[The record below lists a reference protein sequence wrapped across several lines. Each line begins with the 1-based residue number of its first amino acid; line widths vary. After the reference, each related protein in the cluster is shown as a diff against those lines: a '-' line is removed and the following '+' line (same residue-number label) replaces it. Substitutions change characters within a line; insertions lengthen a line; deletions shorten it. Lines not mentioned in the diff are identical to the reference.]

1 MKRVRFMQMAMLM
14 AAMTF
19 TACQNSDVDEVTS
32 NVSGQNE
39 IVLDM
44 IHPHG
49 AATRATETAFESS
62 DKVGVYVTA
71 ADAALQLGGNEVNNE
86 LFTYNGSA
94 WTANRKVYWNEG
106 KHNVYAYYPY
116 SETVNDVENYSFSVQ
131 EDQSTAKNFTLSDF
145 LWASAKDITAS
156 ASAVKMQFTHKLS
169 CVVVKLEK
177 GENFEGNIPN
187 DTQVFIYSTVAKANI
202 NLSTGDAAKD
212 DYAGSSSIRCLQKSV
227 AEYAAIVVPQNIT
240 TRRPLVEIITGGV
253 SYLMEGKIS
262 LKPGYRHT
270 LTVTLDKNPEKV
282 KIYIGG
288 EIGGW
293 N

>member
-32 NVSGQNE
+32 NVTGQDE

-44 IHPHG
+44 IHPNG
-49 AATRATETAFESS
+49 VATRATETAFENS

-86 LFTYNGSA
+86 LFTYSGSS
-94 WTANRKVYWNEG
+94 WTASRKVYWNNG

-116 SETVNDVENYSFSVQ
+116 SDTVNDVEDYSFSVQ
-131 EDQSTAKNFTLSDF
+131 EDQSTAKNYTLSDF
-145 LWASAKDITAS
+145 LWASATDVTAS
-156 ASAVKMQFTHKLS
+156 ASPVKMQFAHKLS
-169 CVVVKLEK
+169 CVVVKLKK
-177 GENFEGNIPN
+177 GENFEGNIPKN
-187 DTQVFIYSTVAKANI
+187 TQVYIYSTVAKANI
-202 NLSTGDAAKD
+202 DLSTGDAAKD
-212 DYAGSSSIRCLQKSV
+212 DYAGSSSIRCLQKSA
-227 AEYAAIVVPQNIT
+227 AEYTAIVVPQNIS
-240 TRRPLVEIITGGV
+240 TRRPLVEVITGGV

-270 LTVTLDKNPEKV
+270 RDT
-282 KIYIGG
+282 
-288 EIGGW
+288 
-293 N
+293 